1 MPRNLHFCSFA
12 SFLIVSL
19 TPFVNKPDYFRDLTI
34 FIISSITSFEL
45 IKVVIQDHQ
54 IFYVFQSFLCT
65 PPTAAVNLN
74 GIKTLLGNSLS
85 IFLKINH
92 ALVMVK
98 AVYLSYPPT
107 SLLNPPNCSIYA
119 VEFLINLY

>member
-92 ALVMVK
+92 VLVMVK

>member
-92 ALVMVK
+92 VLVMVK
-98 AVYLSYPPT
+98 AVYLSYPLT